1 MTNMVKQDVKQLIY
15 ERTQGGEFRWIT
27 ISTFMLALGTI
38 LHLVSPS
45 VAGVTPNWTIAM
57 YSVAILLVKPTY
69 RQALGIGFVAALVNM
84 LTSKSAFPYANLL
97 SEPTGA
103 LTCAVIVLAL
113 GNVKVGKLDVKPFLC
128 GFLATMFSGAT
139 FVTTLFFV
147 LGLPQQVLFFVMFPM
162 VLAVAL
168 VNMLV
173 TGAVYFP
180 AKRYLTVKGV
190 LSDEEAVVSDHS
202 DYVLIPSQ
210 DGQVSIE
217 HLTYQYGRS
226 SKKALDDV
234 TLNINRG
241 DFLIITGPSGC
252 GKTTLSMALSGGIPH
267 FYGGKMS
274 GMVFIDGNA
283 ITQTSIADL
292 SLHVGMVLADYDT
305 QLVTMT
311 VGEEVAFAMENRG
324 YDAETIQRRTKE
336 VLAQVHLDGLE
347 NRSIQDMSGGQRQRL
362 AIASV
367 LATEPSLL
375 ILDEP
380 TSSLDPEGTEELY
393 AIIGKLNR
401 ENKVTVVVIDDNL
414 SASIPYANR
423 MAVLVDG
430 KLAYEGAVE
439 EAMDYMYDMNTYPE
453 ALPALY
459 TMQRRLKEKGINLGK
474 VLKTPEEV
482 VAALQ
487 NKEATCSN

>member
-1 MTNMVKQDVKQLIY
+1 
-15 ERTQGGEFRWIT
+15 
-27 ISTFMLALGTI
+27 
-38 LHLVSPS
+38 
-45 VAGVTPNWTIAM
+45 
-57 YSVAILLVKPTY
+57 
-69 RQALGIGFVAALVNM
+69 
-84 LTSKSAFPYANLL
+84 
-97 SEPTGA
+97 
-103 LTCAVIVLAL
+103 
-113 GNVKVGKLDVKPFLC
+113 
-128 GFLATMFSGAT
+128 
-139 FVTTLFFV
+139 
-147 LGLPQQVLFFVMFPM
+147 
-162 VLAVAL
+162 
-168 VNMLV
+168 
-173 TGAVYFP
+173 
-180 AKRYLTVKGV
+180 
-190 LSDEEAVVSDHS
+190 
-202 DYVLIPSQ
+202 
-210 DGQVSIE
+210 
-217 HLTYQYGRS
+217 
-226 SKKALDDV
+226 
-234 TLNINRG
+234 
-241 DFLIITGPSGC
+241 
-252 GKTTLSMALSGGIPH
+252 MALSGGIPH